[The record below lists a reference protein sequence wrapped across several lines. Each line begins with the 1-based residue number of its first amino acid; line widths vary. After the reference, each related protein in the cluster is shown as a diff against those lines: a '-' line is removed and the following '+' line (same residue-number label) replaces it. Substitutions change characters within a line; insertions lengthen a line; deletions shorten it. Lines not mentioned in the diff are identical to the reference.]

1 TDASDVGIS
10 GILRPETPKGTK
22 INYYKSRTLSDTEK
36 RYDTIEKEALAI
48 YWCITDLRQYI
59 GDSYISVE
67 TDHKPLAN
75 FHKKDINNKRVMN
88 WLFKLQDI
96 IPQITE
102 IKHKLRDKNTGPDYL
117 SKHPTSSPC
126 VETTLES
133 DEEHWP
139 RGTEAWEIKPPRV
152 SSFTAQINAV
162 ITRQEAKRRQQRQ
175 LLPESLSFHVILLR
189 PLLTTHRQTDKL
201 NCFNATQL
209 SKYCDEERTNWDV
222 YLPSVVFAYN
232 HGQHSSSRFM
242 PYQLAFCRKPR
253 SPFDSPRTA
262 VKFSKPHDYWIE
274 LNRFKHW
281 AIKQARQNIEHQQT
295 LMKRR
300 YDKNRSNPS
309 YAVDDLV
316 WLKILAGRTE
326 LDERYRGPFR
336 VTGQLNPVTYTVEDD
351 SFAYTKRDGK
361 WKTIDAADLVPGDI
375 IGIKLGDVIPADGR
389 LITSQGS
396 VSIDQAAITGESL
409 PVTKEVQDEI
419 FSGSTCKQGEAE
431 ALVIGT
437 GLNTFF
443 GRAAKL
449 VGGAHNEIGHLQTV
463 LKKIGNFCICSI
475 AIFVVTEIFVMYP
488 GFRYNYRRG
497 ISNILVLLI
506 GGIPIAMPT
515 VLSITLAIGAKE
527 LSKHKA
533 IVTHV
538 TAIEELA
545 AVTILCSDKTG
556 TLTLNKLE
564 IDKPT
569 IKQYAVDI
577 SPDDVI
583 RYAAYACRLDNQ
595 DAM

>member
-1 TDASDVGIS
+1 MEAAAIVAIVLSNGEGKPPDWPDFVGI
-10 GILRPETPKGTK
+10 
-22 INYYKSRTLSDTEK
+22 TL
-36 RYDTIEKEALAI
+36 L
-48 YWCITDLRQYI
+48 L
-59 GDSYISVE
+59 
-67 TDHKPLAN
+67 LAN
-75 FHKKDINNKRVMN
+75 SVIGFIEQRKA
-88 WLFKLQDI
+88 
-96 IPQITE
+96 
-102 IKHKLRDKNTGPDYL
+102 G
-117 SKHPTSSPC
+117 
-126 VETTLES
+126 
-133 DEEHWP
+133 
-139 RGTEAWEIKPPRV
+139 
-152 SSFTAQINAV
+152 NAV
-162 ITRQEAKRRQQRQ
+162 KE
-175 LLPESLSFHVILLR
+175 
-189 PLLTTHRQTDKL
+189 
-201 NCFNATQL
+201 
-209 SKYCDEERTNWDV
+209 
-222 YLPSVVFAYN
+222 
-232 HGQHSSSRFM
+232 
-242 PYQLAFCRKPR
+242 
-253 SPFDSPRTA
+253 
-262 VKFSKPHDYWIE
+262 
-274 LNRFKHW
+274 
-281 AIKQARQNIEHQQT
+281 
-295 LMKRR
+295 LMK
-300 YDKNRSNPS
+300 S
-309 YAVDDLV
+309 
-316 WLKILAGRTE
+316 LAPE
-326 LDERYRGPFR
+326 AN
-336 VTGQLNPVTYTVEDD
+336 V
-351 SFAYTKRDGK
+351 KRDGK